1 MAAILKSHFSMG
13 VFFSCI
19 FPSSF
24 LHTAFSS
31 SPKSSITFRKRPRGF
46 KWYFQDMNAEKS
58 YLKYFRK
65 SLICRLRHDLSLKAV
80 SSFSAGNFKQ
90 KIFPSL
96 FTGQSLVQIKIS
108 FFSMLLAC
116 KSFLWLLILF
126 WLLLQLLFLSFLL
139 LLKLL
144 LWLLLLRFSLLYC
157 FTIISIFFELWLS
170 LLVIFSIVIFTNF
183 PILIFLPIFSLF
195 PFLFPN

>member
-1 MAAILKSHFSMG
+1 MAASLKSHFSMG
-13 VFFSCI
+13 VLFSCI

-24 LHTAFSS
+24 LDT
-31 SPKSSITFRKRPRGF
+31 
-46 KWYFQDMNAEKS
+46 EKS

-65 SLICRLRHDLSLKAV
+65 SLICRLRHDLSLKAL

-96 FTGQSLVQIKIS
+96 FPGQSLVQIKILS
-108 FFSMLLAC
+108 FPCFWLY

-126 WLLLQLLFLSFLL
+126 SLLLQLLFLSFLL

-144 LWLLLLRFSLLYC
+144 LWLLLLRFFLLYC
-157 FTIISIFFELWLS
+157 FTIIS
-170 LLVIFSIVIFTNF
+170 VFTNF